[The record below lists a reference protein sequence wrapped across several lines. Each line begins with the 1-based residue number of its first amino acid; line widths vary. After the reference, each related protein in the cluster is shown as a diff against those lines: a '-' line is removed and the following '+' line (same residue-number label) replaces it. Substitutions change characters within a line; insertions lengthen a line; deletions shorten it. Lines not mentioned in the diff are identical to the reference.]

1 MRGRNRVW
9 LVGAAAMVSLLAL
22 PVVWGKASKALR
34 IYSIDVEGGQSTLIV
49 SPEGGSLLIDT
60 GWADENGRDANRIMA
75 AAKSAGVT
83 KLDYV
88 LITHFHGDHFGG
100 VPQLAERIPIGT
112 FIDHGTLQED
122 GRSEDTDEE
131 FVPYEKVRASHK
143 HIVAKPGDSIPV
155 AGLEVRVLTAA
166 TAHITSALPGA
177 GQANPYCAAETEA
190 PLDPSE
196 NQQSVGVLVT
206 YGQFRFIDLGDLS
219 KKRELALV
227 CPNNLVG
234 TVDLY
239 LITHHGSDPSNPKA
253 IVYALHPRVAILN
266 ASEKKGGDASV
277 RRIVLDSPGL
287 EGLWQLHYTARGGA
301 EPNADESMI
310 ANPKGQD
317 LGKDIEV
324 TAMENGTFTVT
335 NSRNGVSKTYK
346 K

>member
-1 MRGRNRVW
+1 
-9 LVGAAAMVSLLAL
+9 MVSLVAL
-22 PVVWGKASKALR
+22 PLVWGKKASKVLR

-83 KLDYV
+83 RLDYV
-88 LITHFHGDHFGG
+88 LLTHFHGDHIGG
-100 VPQLAERIPIGT
+100 VPQLADRIPIGT
-112 FIDHGTLQED
+112 FIDHGTLQE
-122 GRSEDTDEE
+122 GSLDTDED
-131 FVPYEKVRASHK
+131 YTAYDKVRASHK

-155 AGLEVRVLTAA
+155 AGLDVRVLTAA

-219 KKRELALV
+219 KLRELALV

-266 ASEKKGGDASV
+266 AGAKKGGDASV
-277 RRIVLDSPGL
+277 RRLVHDSPGL
-287 EGLWQLHYTARGGA
+287 EGLWQLHYTERGGA
-301 EPNADESMI
+301 DPNADESMI
-310 ANPKGQD
+310 ANPKGED

-324 TAMENGTFTVT
+324 TALSNGTFTVM